1 MKEQEKR
8 GKRRVVWGDVF
19 PKSRL
24 LLADNGESKRARV
37 EGAKKLLLCLEK
49 EIKILLSSEVL
60 HFIGEGLSCTA
71 YASGALEVVGEIR
84 EIHFEKKSKKEGGA
98 RP

>member
-1 MKEQEKR
+1 MKEREKR
-8 GKRRVVWGDVF
+8 RHRQVVWGDVF

-24 LLADNGESKRARV
+24 LLADNGESKRMRV

-49 EIKILLSSEVL
+49 EIKILLNAEVL
-60 HFIGEGLSCTA
+60 HITGVGLSCTA
-71 YASGALEVVGEIR
+71 YASGALEVAGEIR
-84 EIHFEKKSKKEGGA
+84 EIHFERKNKQEGGA